1 MALAVQPQFVAK
13 HRTPRRS
20 SGHVG
25 TTATAYSLFFLM
37 PKNLELKA
45 SCRSLA
51 IALHIAEGLGAR
63 RGGVLRQTDTY
74 FLSGS
79 DRLKLREIRGDHAEL
94 IFYRRPNTSS
104 VRYSEYTV
112 VRVSG
117 PGRMKRLFSK
127 LFGIRVVVVKKRILY
142 LYQNARIH
150 IDSVSGLGNF
160 IEFEVLVLHGA
171 KQAESLMVFL
181 KKEFRIREASII
193 GGSYSDILLGRKRR
207 GIHRA

>member
-1 MALAVQPQFVAK
+1 
-13 HRTPRRS
+13 
-20 SGHVG
+20 
-25 TTATAYSLFFLM
+25 M

-51 IALHIAEGLGAR
+51 KALHIAEGLGAR
-63 RGGVLRQTDTY
+63 RKGILRQTDTY
-74 FLSGS
+74 FLSGF

-112 VRVSG
+112 VRVSK
-117 PGRMKRLFSK
+117 PARVKKLFSK
-127 LFGIRVVVVKKRILY
+127 LFGIRVVVMKKRILY
-142 LYQNARIH
+142 IYKNARIH
-150 IDSVSGLGNF
+150 IDSVAGLGSF
-160 IEFEVLVLHGA
+160 IELEVLVLHGK
-171 KQAESLMVFL
+171 KQAESLMAVL
-181 KKEFRIREASII
+181 KEEFRIREASII